1 MGNGQFNYK
10 LLEELWYATVHYNI
24 DYIAHQ
30 TTHAYMQIHTMSLPS
45 TNYQSDIDPL
55 YQFPTSGPSVATYF
69 STIPQ

>member
-30 TTHAYMQIHTMSLPS
+30 TTHAYIQIHTYNVL
-45 TNYQSDIDPL
+45 
-55 YQFPTSGPSVATYF
+55 
-69 STIPQ
+69 TIPKNTKTESLVLRHMPSQLD